1 MFEFFKS
8 YPMKNNYEHHFDI
21 TTILLHWGM
30 ALAIFFLFG
39 LGLYMVDL
47 TYYDSWYKGSTALH
61 KSIGLCVFM
70 LLVVRVIWRLKV
82 ILCSPP
88 VRIKRGHRS
97 LEQWLAVFVHM
108 LLYVMVAFLC
118 FSGYFIATAGG
129 REVEFFSL
137 FSLPPL
143 PVEIENQEDVAGS
156 WHYYLGWGLISLA
169 ALHALAALKHH
180 FINHDNTLKNMLK
193 PSKINNGDS

>member
-1 MFEFFKS
+1 
-8 YPMKNNYEHHFDI
+8 MKNNEEHHFGI
-21 TTILLHWGM
+21 VTILLHWGM

-47 TYYDSWYKGSTALH
+47 TYYDPWYRDSTALH

-70 LLVVRVIWRLKV
+70 LLIFRIFWRVNNALVPSTVTLYRKQ
-82 ILCSPP
+82 
-88 VRIKRGHRS
+88 KS
-97 LEQWLAVFVHM
+97 LEQKIAVFVHM
-108 LLYVMVAFLC
+108 LLYVFVAFLC

-129 REVEFFSL
+129 REVDFFSW

-143 PVEIENQEDVAGS
+143 PVEIENQEDLAGA
-156 WHYYLGWGLISLA
+156 WHYYLAWALIGLA
-169 ALHALAALKHH
+169 TLHALAALKHH

-193 PSKINNGDS
+193 PSKIKNGDR